1 MFIRIRL
8 IEIHSNLYSDMDKF
22 KPKTLISFVEW
33 SNQLHAHTASHR
45 RITPRFDIGAVDD
58 DGGTGYHGPE

>member
-1 MFIRIRL
+1 
-8 IEIHSNLYSDMDKF
+8 MDKF
-22 KPKTLISFVEW
+22 KSKTLISFVEW